1 MTARSAAVWGRVR
14 PARGGA
20 PGDRGAGSVR
30 GADGRREAMV
40 ALQFGRRPE
49 RLPYRLCRRLPGGRF
64 GPVVSAL
71 LTAVMVGCPATAAAG
86 GTLTIG
92 ITQFPSTF
100 HPAIQLMAA
109 KQYIL
114 AMALRPVTEYGH
126 DWRLR
131 CFLCTRLPTLEN
143 GLAQPVELADGR
155 TGVAVTY
162 ELHPDATW
170 GDGTPV
176 TSADVVFTWE
186 TALREG
192 TGFSAREEYARIT
205 HIDVVD
211 AKTFTVHRDRLTYTY
226 NAFAGALLPAHLEA
240 GPAADPAE
248 YRNRTL
254 YDTRPAEPGL
264 WYGPYRVIEVVSG
277 SHVVLVP
284 NPAWQGRAPAFDR
297 IVVRVIEN
305 TAALR
310 ANLLS
315 GTIDY
320 VSGQVG
326 FNTDEALAFER
337 DEADRFQV
345 SFVPSLIYEH
355 VDFNLDSIYFRD
367 RKVRRALMHAIN
379 REALVDALFGGRQR
393 VAHSPVHPLAPGY
406 DPEVPTYA
414 YHPERAARLLDEAGW
429 RPGPGGIRVNA
440 EGARL
445 SFPLMTTAGS
455 RARELVQQVLQAQ
468 FRTVGV
474 EARIR
479 NEPAR
484 VFFGETVTHRTNPG
498 LNMYAFLST
507 PEGVPVEMLRSDRIP
522 SEANGFAGQNFPG
535 YRSERMDAL
544 LDALELEL
552 DPDRRRAMWSELQRL
567 YAGDLPAI
575 PLYFRVEP
583 YVIPVWLTGVRPTGH
598 QVPATMWIEEW
609 RIAE

>member
-1 MTARSAAVWGRVR
+1 MVLRQWRTGSGQGRLGRGLAVLAVAVLFGF
-14 PARGGA
+14 PT
-20 PGDRGAGSVR
+20 PGAG
-30 GADGRREAMV
+30 ADR
-40 ALQFGRRPE
+40 
-49 RLPYRLCRRLPGGRF
+49 
-64 GPVVSAL
+64 
-71 LTAVMVGCPATAAAG
+71 
-86 GTLTIG
+86 TLTIG

-114 AMALRPVTEYGH
+114 AMTLRPVTEYGH
-126 DWRLR
+126 DWTLR
-131 CFLCTRLPTLEN
+131 CFLCTRLPTIEN
-143 GLAQPVELADGR
+143 GLAEPVARADGG
-155 TGVAVTY
+155 TGAAVTY
-162 ELHPDATW
+162 ALHPDATW

-205 HIDVVD
+205 SIDVID
-211 AKTFTVHRDRLTYTY
+211 AKTFTLHLDRLTYTY
-226 NAFAGALLPAHLEA
+226 NAFVGAILPAHLEA
-240 GPAADPAE
+240 EPAADPAE

-254 YDTRPAEPGL
+254 YDTRPTEPGL
-264 WYGPYRVIEVVSG
+264 WYGPYRVAEVVSG
-277 SHVVLVP
+277 SHVVLTP
-284 NPAWQGRAPAFDR
+284 NPTWYGSAPAFKR

-305 TAALR
+305 TSALQ

-320 VSGQVG
+320 VSGQIG

-337 DEADRFQV
+337 DAADRFQV

-355 VDFNLDSIYFRD
+355 VDFNLDSVYFRD
-367 RKVRRALMHAIN
+367 RRVRQALMHAVD
-379 REALVDALFGGRQR
+379 RDALVHALFDGRQQ

-406 DPEVPTYA
+406 DPDIPTYA
-414 YHPERAARLLDEAGW
+414 YDPERAARLLDEAGW
-429 RPGPGGIRVNA
+429 SAGADGIRVSA
-440 EGARL
+440 EGERL
-445 SFPLMTTAGS
+445 SFPFMTTAGS
-455 RARELVQQVLQAQ
+455 RVRELVQQVLQAQ
-468 FRTVGV
+468 FREVGV
-474 EARIR
+474 EALIR

-522 SEANGFAGQNFPG
+522 SEANGFTGQNFPG
-535 YRSERMDAL
+535 YRSERMDML

-552 DPDRRRAMWSELQRL
+552 NPDRRRTMWSELQQT
-567 YAGDLPAI
+567 YAEDLPAM

-583 YVIPVWLTGVRPTGH
+583 YVVPVWLSGIRPTGH

-609 RIAE
+609 RALE